1 MPRPWARNCRNCI
14 SLAFVVLA
22 AAGPACAAEEHF
34 SGSSAARAGEQPFKP
49 VVGQEGK
56 DVVWVPTPETLVN
69 KMLDLAKVTPQ
80 DFVIDLGSGDG
91 RNVIAAAKRGA
102 RALGVEFNPRMVEL
116 AAQTAAAEGVA
127 DKAKFVQ
134 GDMYEADISQA
145 SVLALFLL
153 PENLRKLTPKFL
165 DLKPGTRIVANH
177 FGIDGWDADETA
189 QAGGDCMTWCT
200 ALLYI
205 VPAKAAGTWRFG
217 DAQLALE
224 QKFQTVSGTLS
235 RDGKSLPIRNGKL
248 RGDEI
253 SFSAGDAD
261 YTGRI
266 DGNAMRGQV
275 KGATH
280 GAWSATRIHTSS
292 AAGGG

>member
-1 MPRPWARNCRNCI
+1 MNFWQRTSKRTCA
-14 SLAFVVLA
+14 SLALMLA
-22 AAGPACAAEEHF
+22 M
-34 SGSSAARAGEQPFKP
+34 SAAVALASDEPFKP

-56 DVVWVPTPETLVN
+56 DVVWVPTPDALVN

-102 RALGVEFNPRMVEL
+102 RALGVEYNPKMVEL
-116 AAQTAAAEGVA
+116 AARTAAEQGVG
-127 DKAKFVQ
+127 DRAKFVQ

-165 DLKPGTRIVANH
+165 ELKPGTRIVANH
-177 FGIDGWDADETA
+177 FGIEGWEADETA
-189 QAGGDCMTWCT
+189 RAEGDCMTWCT

-205 VPAKAAGTWRFG
+205 VPAKVSGTWRLG
-217 DAQLALE
+217 KGALTLD

-235 RDGKSLPIRNGKL
+235 LDGRSMPIRNGRV

-253 SFSAGDAD
+253 SFSAGDTNYAGKISGD
-261 YTGRI
+261 SI
-266 DGNAMRGQV
+266 RGVV
-275 KGATH
+275 KGSTH
-280 GAWSATRIHTSS
+280 GAWNATRLKSE
-292 AAGGG
+292 AQEGG

>member
-1 MPRPWARNCRNCI
+1 LNSWQRTSKRIRT
-14 SLAFVVLA
+14 SLVFILATCASVALA
-22 AAGPACAAEEHF
+22 ADE
-34 SGSSAARAGEQPFKP
+34 PFKP

-56 DVVWVPTPETLVN
+56 DVVWVPTPDALVN

-102 RALGVEFNPRMVEL
+102 RALGVEYNPKMVEL
-116 AAQTAAAEGVA
+116 AARTAAEQGVA
-127 DKAKFVQ
+127 DRAKFVQ

-177 FGIDGWDADETA
+177 FGIEGWEADETA
-189 QAGGDCMTWCT
+189 RAEGDCMTWCT

-205 VPAKAAGTWRFG
+205 VPAKVSGTWRLG
-217 DAQLALE
+217 QAALTLE

-235 RDGKSLPIRNGKL
+235 LDGRSTPISNGRL

-253 SFSAGDAD
+253 SFSAGDAS
-261 YTGRI
+261 YTGKI
-266 DGNAMRGQV
+266 SGDAIRGVV
-275 KGATH
+275 KGTTH
-280 GAWSATRIHTSS
+280 GAWNATRMKSEGQ
-292 AAGGG
+292 GGGE